1 MSAVK
6 NEHGSV
12 PADRVLEI
20 TRVYKAPRKLVYAAI
35 TAREHIARWMAPNG
49 FTMPVCEG
57 DLRVGGKW
65 RCCMVSPEGKEIW
78 LGGVYTEVVPDRKV
92 VCTHAWDDDN
102 GKPGHET
109 LLTIELDDADGG
121 TKLTLHQAVFDSR
134 ESREGHRD
142 GWNEC
147 LDKLGVVLDAI
158 AKGAR

>member
-1 MSAVK
+1 MSAAR
-6 NEHGSV
+6 NDPRSA

-20 TRVYKAPRKLVYAAI
+20 TRVYKAPRKLVYEAI

-65 RCCMVSPEGKEIW
+65 RCCMVSPEGKALW

-92 VCTHAWDDDN
+92 VCTHAWDDDD

-109 LLTIELDDADGG
+109 MLSITLEDADGG
-121 TKLTLHQAVFDSR
+121 TKLTLHQAAFATR
-134 ESREGHRD
+134 ESRDGHRG

-147 LDKLGVVLDAI
+147 LDKLGALLE
-158 AKGAR
+158 KETR

>member
-1 MSAVK
+1 MSAAR
-6 NEHGSV
+6 NDPRSA

-20 TRVYKAPRKLVYAAI
+20 TRVYKAPRKLVYEAI

-65 RCCMVSPEGKEIW
+65 RCCMVSPEGKALW
-78 LGGVYTEVVPDRKV
+78 LGGVYTEVVPDRTV
-92 VCTHAWDDDN
+92 VCTHAWDDDD

-109 LLTIELDDADGG
+109 LLSITLEDADGG
-121 TKLTLHQAVFDSR
+121 TKLTLHQAAFATR
-134 ESREGHRD
+134 ESRDGHLG

-147 LDKLGVVLDAI
+147 LDKLGTLLE
-158 AKGAR
+158 KETR